1 MPKKNEPD
9 LSKENAGL
17 RRQLLEQQ
25 ELIAELR
32 AGLKDLRAQLKES
45 NAANSDLRK
54 MIADLQSK
62 LDILIAQMKKR
73 NRRDF
78 GDKTERHNPRPAP
91 PAKDKRKQPNP
102 ESSSSHARHIFRH
115 KNLPTRPVPHPVSV
129 DQSVCPSCSVDTV
142 FVRSELTYQLERLS
156 HSLELLQH
164 EQEIRSCPKCKQYVV
179 MGEKPC
185 QPIPGSYAG
194 PGLLAD
200 IAVSKLADGMPNY
213 RQEKRFKRED
223 AVVPRST
230 QSDWML
236 KMAATVEL
244 LYEME
249 KREVLLS
256 NIVQTDDSELK
267 IQDKSHKKKMRKGK
281 MTVYRGDR
289 QHPYVV
295 FEFSPTQSFKQN
307 IDFFKEYAGII
318 QADAAPGFDALFKDG
333 SKLEAACH
341 AHSRRKYFEH
351 VFLDPIRCNEILD
364 IYHAIYQVEEK
375 IRKASPAV
383 RLATRRRQTKPLL
396 KQLRSRVVALRDSLH
411 PSSPPMTAAEY
422 TLSNWIALTRF
433 LKEPELDIDNN
444 ASEREIKDFVLDRK
458 AFLFAGSNAG
468 AKAIAILLSLIASA
482 KRNKVDPRAYLTDV
496 FARINSMKTS
506 ELPALLPDR
515 WARDRNQTINS

>member
-1 MPKKNEPD
+1 MPKRND
-9 LSKENAGL
+9 QDFQKENADL

-25 ELIAELR
+25 EMVAELR

-54 MIADLQSK
+54 MIADLQTK

-78 GDKTERHNPRPAP
+78 GDKTERHNPRPAA
-91 PAKDKRKQPNP
+91 PAKDKCKQLNP
-102 ESSSSHARHIFRH
+102 EPSSSHVRHIFRH
-115 KNLPTRPVPHPVSV
+115 KNLPTRPVPHPVGA
-129 DQSVCPSCSVDTV
+129 DQTVCPNCTVDTV
-142 FVRSELTYQLERLS
+142 FVRSELTFQLERLS

-223 AVVPRST
+223 AVIPRST
-230 QSDWML
+230 QSDWMQ

-249 KREVLLS
+249 KREILLS
-256 NIVQTDDSELK
+256 KIVQTDDSELK
-267 IQDKSHKKKMRKGK
+267 IQDRSHQKKMRKGK
-281 MTVYRGDR
+281 MTVYRGDS

-295 FEFSPTQSFKQN
+295 FEFSPTQSFKKN

-333 SKLEAACH
+333 SKIEAACH

-364 IYHAIYQVEEK
+364 IYRAIYQIEAT
-375 IRKASPAV
+375 IRKTPPAV

-396 KQLRSRVVALRDSLH
+396 KQLRSKVIALRESLH
-411 PSSPPMTAAEY
+411 PSSPLMTAAEY

-433 LKEPELDIDNN
+433 VKEPDLDIDNN

-458 AFLFAGSNAG
+458 AFLFTGSNPA
-468 AKAIAILLSLIASA
+468 AKALAILLSLIASA
-482 KRNKVDPRAYLTDV
+482 KRNRVDPRAYLTDV

-506 ELPALLPDR
+506 ELRTLLPDR
-515 WARDRNQTINS
+515 WARERDQAIDS